1 MKFINFKKANC
12 KNCYK
17 CVRVCPIKAIRIRDE
32 QAGIMENACILC
44 GKCLKACPQN
54 AKSIRS
60 DIDRVKHIIKES
72 RKVVASLA
80 PSFIG
85 AFELKEPGQIV
96 GALKALGFAEVQ
108 ETALGAV
115 YVSRVYRDLMQQGRM
130 ENIIS
135 SACPTVNELI
145 EKYYPEVIPYLAP
158 VVSPM
163 IAHGKLIKES
173 SGWDTKV
180 VFIGPCISKKMEAED
195 FRHEGVIDA
204 VLTFDELLRWFKQE
218 NIRLE
223 EQEAL
228 GFDGDDPDMARYYPV
243 PRGILRNLK
252 QSGEDFSYHAVSV
265 DGIEQCIEVLEALK
279 VRQLKGYFIEMNACE
294 GGCLR
299 GPAMPSSMGLYLK
312 QMQKVREYADKNSGV
327 GGDALKFGKGVLLNK
342 VFVDR
347 SINQPIPDEAAIRE
361 ILKKIGKPT
370 EDQELNCGACGYPS
384 CRDKA
389 IAVYQGKAELYM
401 CLPYMRERAESL
413 ANVILKAT
421 PNIIIAV
428 NGDMEIQEFNDA
440 AERMFQISRET
451 AIGRKLYQL
460 IDTSDFERVWETHE
474 SIFGKKVEYK
484 EYGVVTEQDIMYVED
499 QQLVMAIMR
508 DITNEERQARQMYK
522 IKAETV
528 EMAQKVID
536 KQMMVVQQIASLLG
550 ETTAETKVTL
560 TRLKDMILYDREDG
574 R

>member
-1 MKFINFKKANC
+1 
-12 KNCYK
+12 
-17 CVRVCPIKAIRIRDE
+17 
-32 QAGIMENACILC
+32 MENSCILC

-54 AKSIRS
+54 AKSIRN
-60 DIDRVKHIIKES
+60 DIDRVKSIIKGS
-72 RKVVASLA
+72 KRVVVSLA

-85 AFELKEPGQIV
+85 AFDFDIPGQIV
-96 GALKALGFAEVQ
+96 GALKALGFSEVQ
-108 ETALGAV
+108 ETAIGAV
-115 YVSRVYRDLMQQGRM
+115 YVSRVYGELMREGRM
-130 ENIIS
+130 DNIIS

-145 EKYYPEVIPYLAP
+145 EKYYPEAIPYLAP

-163 IAHGKLIKES
+163 IAHGRLIKETL
-173 SGWDTKV
+173 GWDTKV

-204 VLTFDELLRWFKQE
+204 VLTFDELKRWLERE
-218 NIRLE
+218 NICLR

-228 GFDGDDPDMARYYPV
+228 GFDGGSPGIARYYPV
-243 PRGILRNLK
+243 PTGIIKSVK
-252 QSGEDFSYHAVSV
+252 QAEEGLSYHTANV
-265 DGIEQCIEVLEALK
+265 DGIDECIEVLEALK
-279 VRQLKGYFIEMNACE
+279 AGQLKGYFIEMNACE

-299 GPAMPSSMGLYLK
+299 GPAMPEPVNLYLK
-312 QMQKVREYADKNSGV
+312 QMQKVKEYADRYRGV
-327 GGDALKFGKGVLLNK
+327 EEDIQKHKVSLSLKK

-347 SINQPIPDEAAIRE
+347 RVDSPLPDEKTIRE
-361 ILKKIGKPT
+361 ILSSIGKPT
-370 EDQELNCGACGYPS
+370 PEYDLNCGACGYPS

-413 ANVILKAT
+413 ANVILEAT

-428 NGDMEIQEFNDA
+428 NSDMEIQEFNRA
-440 AERMFQISRET
+440 AERVFQMPREV
-451 AIGRKLYQL
+451 AIGKKLYDI
-460 IDTSDFERVWETHE
+460 IDTSDFERVWETRE
-474 SIFGKKVEYK
+474 SILNKKVEYR
-484 EYGVVTEQDIMYVED
+484 EYGVVTEQDIIFLKD

-522 IKAETV
+522 LKVETV

-560 TRLKDMILYDREDG
+560 TKLKDMILYDREDK

>member
-1 MKFINFKKANC
+1 MGFINFKKANC

-17 CVRVCPIKAIRIRDE
+17 CVRVCPIKAIRVKDE
-32 QAGIMENACILC
+32 QAEIIENACILC
-44 GKCLKACPQN
+44 GKCLKACPQH

-60 DIDRVKHIIKES
+60 DIDRVKCLIKAAG
-72 RKVVASLA
+72 KAFVSLA

-85 AFELKEPGQIV
+85 AFELQEAGQIV
-96 GALKALGFAEVQ
+96 GALKALGFDEVQ

-115 YVSRVYRDLMQQGRM
+115 YVSEAYRDIMKQGRM

-135 SACPTVNELI
+135 SACSMVNELI

-163 IAHGKLIKES
+163 IAHGRLIKDS
-173 SGWDTKV
+173 LGWDTKV

-195 FRHEGVIDA
+195 FRDEGVIDA
-204 VLTFDELLRWFKQE
+204 VLTFDELLRWFEQE

-223 EQEAL
+223 EQEPL
-228 GFDGDDPDMARYYPV
+228 EFYGDNPGVARYYPV
-243 PRGILRNLK
+243 PNGILKNLK
-252 QSGEDFSYHAVSV
+252 HKNANTSYCTVSV

-279 VRQLKGYFIEMNACE
+279 KRQLKGYFIEMNACT

-299 GPAMPSSMGLYLK
+299 GPAMPGSLGLYFK
-312 QMQKVREYADKNSGV
+312 QLQKVREYANGHSGLGENTAKADKGIY
-327 GGDALKFGKGVLLNK
+327 LKK
-342 VFVDR
+342 VFLDR
-347 SINQPIPDEAAIRE
+347 SIKQPIPDEATIRE
-361 ILKKIGKPT
+361 ILKKIGKAT
-370 EDQELNCGACGYPS
+370 EAQELNCGTCGYPS
-384 CRDKA
+384 CRAKA
-389 IAVYQGKAELYM
+389 IAVYQGKVELYM

-428 NGDMEIQEFNDA
+428 DNNMEIQEFN
-440 AERMFQISRET
+440 AEAEKMFQMCRDI
-451 AIGRKLYQL
+451 AIGKKLYEL
-460 IDTSDFERVWETHE
+460 IDTSDFERVWATHE
-474 SIFGKKVEYK
+474 NIFGKKVEYK
-484 EYGVVTEQDIMYVED
+484 EYGVVTEQDIIYVED
-499 QQLVMAIMR
+499 QQLVMAIIR
-508 DITNEERQARQMYK
+508 DITREERQAHQMYK

-536 KQMMVVQQIASLLG
+536 KQMTVVQQIASLLG

-560 TRLKDMILYDREDG
+560 TKLKDMILYDEED
-574 R
+574 RR

>member
-1 MKFINFKKANC
+1 
-12 KNCYK
+12 
-17 CVRVCPIKAIRIRDE
+17 
-32 QAGIMENACILC
+32 
-44 GKCLKACPQN
+44 
-54 AKSIRS
+54 
-60 DIDRVKHIIKES
+60 
-72 RKVVASLA
+72 
-80 PSFIG
+80 
-85 AFELKEPGQIV
+85 
-96 GALKALGFAEVQ
+96 
-108 ETALGAV
+108 
-115 YVSRVYRDLMQQGRM
+115 
-130 ENIIS
+130 
-135 SACPTVNELI
+135 
-145 EKYYPEVIPYLAP
+145 
-158 VVSPM
+158 
-163 IAHGKLIKES
+163 
-173 SGWDTKV
+173 
-180 VFIGPCISKKMEAED
+180 
-195 FRHEGVIDA
+195 
-204 VLTFDELLRWFKQE
+204 
-218 NIRLE
+218 
-223 EQEAL
+223 
-228 GFDGDDPDMARYYPV
+228 
-243 PRGILRNLK
+243 
-252 QSGEDFSYHAVSV
+252 
-265 DGIEQCIEVLEALK
+265 
-279 VRQLKGYFIEMNACE
+279 
-294 GGCLR
+294 
-299 GPAMPSSMGLYLK
+299 
-312 QMQKVREYADKNSGV
+312 
-327 GGDALKFGKGVLLNK
+327 
-342 VFVDR
+342 VDR